1 MSINGEKELIR
12 LNARKYAALDDL
24 DEARRKLSEARRKLS
39 EAQREYACKRKAH
52 QKAVM
57 EYLDYAERRV

>member
-1 MSINGEKELIR
+1 MSINEEKELIR
-12 LNARKYAALDDL
+12 LNMRKYAALDDL
-24 DEARRKLSEARRKLS
+24 DEARRKLS

-52 QKAVM
+52 QKAVQ